1 MKTTANHKLSGTG
14 LRRPFLMVCLL
25 LPLALVSCHGDKK
38 IMPDDR
44 RDSADQEVRN
54 AHVRRSEYGK
64 LQLELDAP
72 LIQKYERPK
81 PKTIYRGSDSKR
93 VQLRLYNDDR
103 SVKTLI
109 EAGHAVSYDDRDIME
124 AYDSVVVID
133 YTNGDTIYLEDL
145 IWNSNEDRIYS
156 DHPVRAK
163 NGKRITEGDGFVSD
177 QRMENIQIL
186 RQRGTIEFE
195 E

>member
-1 MKTTANHKLSGTG
+1 MIRPTTTKPLGTEHWH
-14 LRRPFLMVCLL
+14 PFLVACLL
-25 LPLALVSCHGDKK
+25 LSLSACHGDKK

-44 RDSADQEVRN
+44 SDSADQEVRD

-72 LIQKYERPK
+72 LIQKFEKPK
-81 PKTIYRGSDSKR
+81 AKTIYSGDASHR
-93 VQLRLYNDDR
+93 VQLRLFNDDR
-103 SVKTLI
+103 SIKTTI
-109 EAGHAVSYDDRDIME
+109 EAGYAVSYDDRDIME

-145 IWNSNEDRIYS
+145 IWNSSEDRIYS
-156 DHPVRAK
+156 EHAVRAK

-186 RQRGTIEFE
+186 HQRGVIEFE

>member
-1 MKTTANHKLSGTG
+1 M
-14 LRRPFLMVCLL
+14 FL
-25 LPLALVSCHGDKK
+25 ACHSDQK

-44 RDSADQEVRN
+44 SEAPSQEVYE

-64 LQLELDAP
+64 LQIELDAP
-72 LIQKYERPK
+72 LIQKYERPVA
-81 PKTIYRGSDSKR
+81 KTLYKGNDKAR
-93 VQLRLYNDDR
+93 VQLRIYNDDR
-103 SVKTLI
+103 TVKSSI
-109 EAGHAVSYDDRDIME
+109 EAGYAISYDDRDIME

-133 YTNGDTIYLEDL
+133 YSNGDTIYLQDL
-145 IWNSNEDRIYS
+145 MWNSNEDRVYS

-186 RQRGTIEFE
+186 HQRGIIEFE